1 MFVERIGGSKFGKE
15 IVFYKFEKIKR
26 VKVKVKEFYFDM
38 EFIDMGVGEFDEK
51 VDMGIIGIFVYEV
64 GKDENRGYV
73 DNGIYEFKVVVV
85 KYLERVYGVKGIN
98 FEIEVNYVIGLKLV
112 LVFLFYVFINFGDVI
127 IMIVLGYFVLGIII
141 KWFGGEVYNVLFLKE
156 NNFLLDLLLI
166 LVDIRKRVKFMY
178 LNYFNNLCGVVV
190 IKEFFE
196 EVVKFVMENNI
207 IVVYDVVYVVLVFD
221 GYKLLFFLLVEG
233 VKEVGVEIY
242 FFFKVYNMIGWW
254 FVFVVGN
261 EFVVKVFVVVKDNN
275 DFG

>member
-73 DNGIYEFKVVVV
+73 DNGIYEFKVAAV

-112 LVFLFYVFINFGDVI
+112 LVFLFYVFINSGDVI
-127 IMIVLGYFVLGIII
+127 IMIVSGYFVLGIII

-207 IVVYDVVYVVLVFD
+207 IVVYDAVYAVLVFD

-261 EFVVKVFVVVKDNN
+261 EFVVKVFAVVKDNN